1 MTTHQANQ
9 LSNTKNITFLQG
21 TTKNVIAPHANQHDK
36 IIYIKLDQRNTI
48 QYYYN
53 YQYTLLAL

>member
-1 MTTHQANQ
+1 MTAHQANH
-9 LSNTKNITFLQG
+9 LSNTKKKLTFLQG

-36 IIYIKLDQRNTI
+36 IKYIKLDERNTI

-53 YQYTLLAL
+53 YQYT